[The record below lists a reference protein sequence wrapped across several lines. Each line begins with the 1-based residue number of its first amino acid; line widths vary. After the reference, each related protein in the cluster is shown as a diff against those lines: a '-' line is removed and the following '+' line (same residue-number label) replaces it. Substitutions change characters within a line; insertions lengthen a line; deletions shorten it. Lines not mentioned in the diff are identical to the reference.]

1 MKKFYKVILC
11 RVTMTEYD
19 SDKYSNKSIDYYR
32 YGKDEKEVI
41 LKLRRE
47 FGINMRSKAIERDST
62 NSPYIQKDFDG
73 KIFLTYDTSND
84 DESIYYEWYIK
95 EDTRTNNIKKITIL
109 DDLND

>member
-19 SDKYSNKSIDYYR
+19 PDKYSNKSIDYYR

-47 FGINMRSKAIERDST
+47 FGINMK
-62 NSPYIQKDFDG
+62 
-73 KIFLTYDTSND
+73 
-84 DESIYYEWYIK
+84 
-95 EDTRTNNIKKITIL
+95 
-109 DDLND
+109 